1 MIQKIASARPPFTH
15 IPWQSFWRECFHR
28 CPGLYRQAMW
38 MKHFG
43 HACLKR
49 TLLWS
54 TSEAVKYLDLGPIKK
69 NQHKSEVKT
78 AHKYQDRSGKTRY
91 KGAGKDLK
99 GTQFPGWEFKHF
111 NYPFFLLLLEC
122 WPKSIYPWWTDPGLR
137 LYPPRFVGKILEN
150 QKEFLATKP
159 ALPPL
164 EVQHSGNLGMLV
176 DNVGVP
182 STRLSHDIS

>member
-111 NYPFFLLLLEC
+111 NYPFFFASVGMLTQ
-122 WPKSIYPWWTDPGLR
+122 IYLSLMNWSWTKIVSPTLCGEDPGEPERILGDKACPTTTRGATLGELR
-137 LYPPRFVGKILEN
+137 DAG
-150 QKEFLATKP
+150 
-159 ALPPL
+159 
-164 EVQHSGNLGMLV
+164 G
-176 DNVGVP
+176 
-182 STRLSHDIS
+182 